1 MPENEKD
8 AGHGGLSLTGH
19 NRYSGLG
26 EGAREKEW
34 RGRIRH
40 SHHLERGRVLEAS
53 TNSWILE
60 ASANIFGGGT
70 EKPPDASPAVDDGRR
85 FFRSG
90 GTKAA

>member
-1 MPENEKD
+1 MEREDTSQSP
-8 AGHGGLSLTGH
+8 
-19 NRYSGLG
+19 SG
-26 EGAREKEW
+26 ERE
-34 RGRIRH
+34 
-40 SHHLERGRVLEAS
+40 RVLEAS

-90 GTKAA
+90 GTKAAWNLWELMTGAGGMGPTCRRGLQPSELSRR